1 MIRTCN
7 IRNQLLKLCY
17 WNIHNVT
24 DKLENDY
31 VIRVLCETNIIWL
44 SEVKSDR
51 DVHLPGYKAFRN
63 SVRYAN
69 HGGITLLIKDNLVEY
84 VNEIKYVMMTLYV
97 YPLIL
102 CPRLPFVVATHPR
115 PIRNILT

>member
-1 MIRTCN
+1 M
-7 IRNQLLKLCY
+7 LKLCY

-63 SVRYAN
+63 SVCYAN

-84 VNEIKYVMMTLYV
+84 VNEIKYVNDDIMC
-97 YPLIL
+97 IL

-115 PIRNILT
+115 PI